1 MEIRCTV
8 AVLLLTVSLGG
19 CSRQDDPTEIPQ
31 PETAPRPPEN
41 TVFSDQARALA
52 KAQRVERTLDAAVN
66 SRRESVER
74 QERP

>member
-8 AVLLLTVSLGG
+8 AVLLLMASLGG

-31 PETAPRPPEN
+31 PETESRLPESN
-41 TVFSDQARALA
+41 VFSDQARALA
-52 KAQRVERTLDAAVN
+52 KAQRVERTLDAAAT
-66 SRRESVER
+66 SRRESFER